1 MLMNTSTQ
9 STTVTRRFFKRAAAF
24 ALLAGFAIT
33 AGVTAIAHTAGG
45 MALHHGGAMSAAD
58 IDGHV
63 DRMLQH
69 IYVEIDA
76 TDAQKAQ
83 IEPLVKQA
91 IAECAPLHERFSA
104 AHADIL
110 ALLGADKIDRNAI
123 ETLRSENMR
132 LADDAT
138 RRITQL
144 IGDVADVLTPA
155 QRKAFVARV
164 AQHHAEMSE

>member
-1 MLMNTSTQ
+1 MNTTNQ
-9 STTVTRRFFKRAAAF
+9 STIVTRRFFKRAAAM
-24 ALLAGFAIT
+24 ALLAGLAIT

-45 MALHHGGAMSAAD
+45 AGMHHGALSAAD
-58 IDGHV
+58 VDSHV

-69 IYVEIDA
+69 IYVEIDV

-83 IEPLVKQA
+83 IGPLVKQA
-91 IAECAPLHERFSA
+91 IAECAPLHERLGT

-110 ALLGADKIDRNAI
+110 ALLGADKIDRDAI
-123 ETLRSENMR
+123 EALRSEDMR

-138 RRITQL
+138 KRITQL

>member
-1 MLMNTSTQ
+1 
-9 STTVTRRFFKRAAAF
+9 V
-24 ALLAGFAIT
+24 
-33 AGVTAIAHTAGG
+33 
-45 MALHHGGAMSAAD
+45 
-58 IDGHV
+58 
-63 DRMLQH
+63 
-69 IYVEIDA
+69 

-83 IEPLVKQA
+83 IEPLVQQA
-91 IAECAPLHERFSA
+91 VAECAPLHERFHA

-110 ALLGADKIDRNAI
+110 ALLGADRIDRNAI

-138 RRITQL
+138 KRITQL

-155 QRKAFVARV
+155 QRKAFVARI

>member
-1 MLMNTSTQ
+1 MNTSNESTQ
-9 STTVTRRFFKRAAAF
+9 TTRRFFKRAAAI
-24 ALLAGFAIT
+24 ALLAGLAVT
-33 AGVTAIAHTAGG
+33 AGVTAIAHSAGG
-45 MALHHGGAMSAAD
+45 AGMHHGGPMSAAD
-58 IDGHV
+58 VDNHV

-69 IYVEIDA
+69 IYAEIDV

-91 IAECAPLHERFSA
+91 VAECAPLHERFHA

-110 ALLGADKIDRNAI
+110 ALLGADRIDRNAI

-138 RRITQL
+138 KRITQL

-155 QRKAFVARV
+155 QRKAFVARI